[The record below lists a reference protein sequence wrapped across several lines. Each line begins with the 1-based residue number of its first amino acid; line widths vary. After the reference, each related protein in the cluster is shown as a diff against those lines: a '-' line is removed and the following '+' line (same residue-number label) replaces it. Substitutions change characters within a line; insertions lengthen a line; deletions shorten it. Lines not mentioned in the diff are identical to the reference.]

1 MLEFPFE
8 GIRGLDAIV
17 GSFHGGQREPP
28 VAERHLAV
36 FVDGVSDADAM
47 GLAEDARLLIEA
59 FVRDPAGCDREK
71 ALAAA
76 ASDPDGDLDIA
87 LHGLN
92 LGSEDERVLAGLVRD
107 LVRARRA
114 PQRTER

>member
-1 MLEFPFE
+1 MLEFPFD
-8 GIRGLDAIV
+8 GIRGLAAIV
-17 GSFHGGQREPP
+17 GSFHGMHEEPP
-28 VAERHLAV
+28 VPEQHVAV
-36 FVDGVSDADAM
+36 LVDGVPDAGAM

-59 FVRDPAGCDREK
+59 FVRDPAACDREK

-76 ASDPDGDLDIA
+76 APDPDGDLDIA
-87 LHGLN
+87 LHGLH
-92 LGSEDERVLAGLVRD
+92 LGPEDQRVLAGLVRD